1 MGRFDEI
8 IPLVRQGSVS
18 LFIGAGFSLKAG
30 APKVDSLKRALM
42 RTLPSGYK
50 KGIMSMPL
58 DDVAQEVVKYYR
70 RDRTKLLSVL
80 ERKLA
85 FPRKDLTDHKAL
97 SMIPHFKRL
106 FTTNYDTLLEEAY
119 GEDRINVV
127 SCDEEC
133 ANHEKDVNLYK
144 IHGDLK
150 HPNQLVI
157 TREDYDDTIST
168 DKNQLIWN
176 KVYDAF
182 AGTDVVFVGYSFEDT
197 NVQRVLN
204 KVFKYVG
211 DNRRKVFL
219 IAPGFSDVKIDELRH
234 QGVVYIDAL
243 AEDFLKEVTDALKDN
258 VYKDLTSG
266 IVSQDIAVRFFEL
279 YHLSPVIECH
289 DGKIKIKSIRPTET
303 SIPQTMHL
311 SVPAEIGETNNP
323 LDFDFENQGRQNTG
337 LKGPSIC
344 YEGQM
349 IRDFEFRINGIK
361 VMGTDE
367 IGKVLIGPAALKEGT
382 ADLIVKEI
390 GFLENVPYRCYRSN
404 DRLVFSFDTALCELR
419 FSWAIVDGCMQDMML
434 KTRFKDDYGQY
445 DQAKRWTDFLVAL
458 FEGKELEVVGL
469 FKACLNPNL
478 YNGFANQFK
487 NTLTYYDNVRIIE
500 FLQGKTFEKHKK
512 YEDGAIELSTTI
524 LHLMSGDSFNEPLD
538 RNRMIEFVVDPV
550 AAVDLQVSTIYADIQ
565 ASRTSESDLILND
578 ENFGRVTV
586 VKVLPKAHIDRIYE
600 TDGKTIVSIA
610 PDVDYWVVRYI
621 PAKVEDTE
629 SSGEDVGED
638 KSLANTPN

>member
-30 APKVDSLKRALM
+30 APKVDSLKRALI

-70 RDRTKLLSVL
+70 RDRTKLFSVL
-80 ERKLA
+80 EKALA
-85 FPRKDLTDHKAL
+85 FSRKDMTDHVAL

-106 FTTNYDTLLEEAY
+106 FTTNYDTLLEEVY
-119 GEDRINVV
+119 GEERINVV

-133 ANHEKDVNLYK
+133 ANPEKEVNLYK

-157 TREDYDDTIST
+157 TRDDYDDTIST

-182 AGTDVVFVGYSFEDT
+182 AGTDVVFIGYSLEDT

-204 KVFKYVG
+204 KVFKCVG
-211 DNRRKVFL
+211 EKRRKVFL

-243 AEDFLKEVTDALKDN
+243 AEVFLKEVTYALKDN

-279 YHLSPVIECH
+279 YHLSPVIECL
-289 DGKIKIKSIRPTET
+289 DGKIIIKSIRPTEV
-303 SIPQTMHL
+303 SIPQTMQL
-311 SVPAEIGETNNP
+311 SVPAEIGKTNNP
-323 LDFDFENQGRQNTG
+323 LDFDFENQGGQNSG
-337 LKGPSIC
+337 LEGPSIC

-349 IRDFEFRINGIK
+349 IRDFEFRINGVK

-367 IGKVLIGPAALKEGT
+367 IGKVLIGPTALKEGA
-382 ADLIVKEI
+382 ADLIAKEI
-390 GFLENVPYRCYRSN
+390 GFIENVPYRCYRSN
-404 DRLVFSFDTALCELR
+404 DKLVFSFDTALCELR
-419 FSWAIVDGCMQDMML
+419 FSWAVVDGCLQDMML

-445 DQAKRWTDFLVAL
+445 EQAKRWTDFLAAL
-458 FEGKELEVVGL
+458 FDGKEFEVTGL
-469 FKACLNPNL
+469 FKARLNPNL
-478 YNGFANQFK
+478 YKGFSNQFR
-487 NTLTYYDNVRIIE
+487 NTLTYYNNVREIE
-500 FLQGKTFEKHKK
+500 LLRGKTFEKHKK
-512 YEDGAIELSTTI
+512 YEDGAIELSLAV
-524 LHLMSGDSFNEPLD
+524 LHMISGDSFNEPLD
-538 RNRMIEFVVDPV
+538 RNRMIEFAVDPGV
-550 AAVDLQVSTIYADIQ
+550 EVELPISTIYTDIQ
-565 ASRTSESDLILND
+565 ARWTSETDLILND
-578 ENFGRVTV
+578 ESFGRVTV
-586 VKVLPKAHIDRIYE
+586 IKVLPRAHIDRIYE
-600 TDGKTIVSIA
+600 KDGNTIVVIA
-610 PDVDYWVVRYI
+610 PDVDYWMVRYI

-629 SSGEDVGED
+629 PED
-638 KSLANTPN
+638 KSSVNTPPISSI